1 MSLLDNLKDISTNG
15 INKLKEMKNIHNCGC
30 CNEVVN
36 TNTDEDIIYSDT
48 LNNWFHYDCLNNLDR
63 CNSCDNASYHLEHG
77 ICSRCMNS
85 QSIRNYSFRPN
96 PIFHRV
102 NNKQKSVLVSDS
114 GYSKHG
120 LPILHFG
127 VEIEVDIHE
136 EQEEDYGS
144 DIILEGNNF
153 ASLVNII
160 GRGIGKSNLFYSK
173 SDGSLTE
180 QGVEVV
186 SHPFSW
192 NFWKQYGKN
201 IYDALFSALISSGY
215 YSAESSEG
223 GMHIHVSKSA
233 INRTQLHK
241 LLWFIYECPSFIKMI
256 AQRSSRWGSV
266 SWSSL
271 IGGYA
276 NESFSKRRAYVS
288 KIAKRK
294 FSPRAE
300 RYTAINMQ
308 PNDTI
313 EFRMFNGTLNIMTLS
328 KAIEFIHSLLSY
340 CSQTSFRDI
349 VNNKS
354 ETVRV
359 EGYLKFL
366 SENQK
371 RYSNLCIF
379 LDKEMSE
386 LLSKQKRRKYFG
398 ISTEKVGRTLLNMGL
413 NSDRTAT
420 SFNYDRKGI
429 IL

>member
-1 MSLLDNLKDISTNG
+1 
-15 INKLKEMKNIHNCGC
+15 
-30 CNEVVN
+30 
-36 TNTDEDIIYSDT
+36 
-48 LNNWFHYDCLNNLDR
+48 
-63 CNSCDNASYHLEHG
+63 
-77 ICSRCMNS
+77 MNS
-85 QSIRNYSFRPN
+85 HSIRNYSFRPN

-102 NNKQKSVLVSDS
+102 NNKKKSVLISES
-114 GYSKHG
+114 GYSKHE

-127 VEIEVDIHE
+127 VEIEVDRHE
-136 EQEEDYGS
+136 EQDDDYDS

-173 SDGSLTE
+173 SDGSLSE

-192 NFWKQYGKN
+192 NFWKQYGRN
-201 IYDALFSALISSGY
+201 IYDALFSALMSSGY
-215 YSAESSEG
+215 YSAETLEG

-233 INRTQLHK
+233 VNRTQLHK
-241 LLWFIYECPSFIKMI
+241 LLWFIYECPNFIEMI
-256 AQRSSRWGSV
+256 AQRSSNWGQIT
-266 SWSSL
+266 WSSL
-271 IGGYA
+271 IGSYA

-288 KIAKRK
+288 SVARRK
-294 FSPRAE
+294 FSSRAE
-300 RYTAINMQ
+300 RYTAVNLQ
-308 PNDTI
+308 PNNTI

-328 KAIEFIHSLLSY
+328 KAFEIIHSLLSY
-340 CSQTSFRDI
+340 CSQTSFKDI

-366 SENQK
+366 SKNQK

-398 ISTEKVGRTLLNMGL
+398 ITTEKVGRTLLNMGL
-413 NSDRTAT
+413 NSDRTLTA
-420 SFNYDRKGI
+420 FNYDRKGMM
-429 IL
+429 L

>member
-30 CNEVVN
+30 CHEVVN

-48 LNNWFHYDCLNNLDR
+48 LNNWFHTNCLNSLDR

-102 NNKQKSVLVSDS
+102 NNKQKSV
-114 GYSKHG
+114 
-120 LPILHFG
+120 
-127 VEIEVDIHE
+127 
-136 EQEEDYGS
+136 
-144 DIILEGNNF
+144 
-153 ASLVNII
+153 VNII

-201 IYDALFSALISSGY
+201 IYDALFSALMSSGY

-223 GMHIHVSKSA
+223 GMHIHVSKSSV
-233 INRTQLHK
+233 NRTQLHK

-294 FSPRAE
+294 YSPRAE

-328 KAIEFIHSLLSY
+328 ESIEFIHSLLSY
-340 CSQTSFRDI
+340 CSQTSFKDI

-398 ISTEKVGRTLLNMGL
+398 VSTEKVGRKLLEVGM
-413 NSDRTAT
+413 
-420 SFNYDRKGI
+420 SFNERSANSFNLDRKGMM
-429 IL
+429 L

>member
-30 CNEVVN
+30 CHEVVN

-48 LNNWFHYDCLNNLDR
+48 LNNWFHTNCLNSLDR

-102 NNKQKSVLVSDS
+102 NNKQKSV
-114 GYSKHG
+114 
-120 LPILHFG
+120 
-127 VEIEVDIHE
+127 
-136 EQEEDYGS
+136 
-144 DIILEGNNF
+144 
-153 ASLVNII
+153 VNII

-201 IYDALFSALISSGY
+201 IYDALFSALMSSGY

-223 GMHIHVSKSA
+223 GMHIHVSKSSV
-233 INRTQLHK
+233 NRTQLHK

-294 FSPRAE
+294 YSPRAE

-328 KAIEFIHSLLSY
+328 KSIEFIHSLLSY
-340 CSQTSFRDI
+340 CSQTSFKDI

-398 ISTEKVGRTLLNMGL
+398 VSTEKVGRKLLEVGM
-413 NSDRTAT
+413 
-420 SFNYDRKGI
+420 SFNERSANSFNLDRKGMM
-429 IL
+429 L